1 MVGRSR
7 DGRLQKIGSRVV
19 SAIGRQ
25 EWLDRPSYRLEHLL
39 SFAYNGLGSARN
51 TVTNALHGVWLG
63 HPVHPP
69 LASLTSG
76 ALGTTV
82 ALDALSLLPGQPAT
96 EVRDT
101 ARFASRALGLGILA
115 SVGSAVTGVTDWQHT
130 HEEDRRVGLVHG
142 LVNLAATALYA
153 QSWWDRRRGRHRRGI
168 ALTALGYGITV
179 AGSYLGGA
187 LVFESGIGI
196 DQSGERLRT
205 TEWTPVLPA
214 SSLNGKPVRVEVD
227 GVGLVVCQTEPGEVS
242 AFGEFCPHLAAPMA
256 DGWVDRGRLVCP
268 WHGSW
273 FAAESGEVLRGPA
286 VAPLPCYEAR
296 LTNGMVEVR
305 GEQQPAFGGAAGVV
319 KGGAK

>member
-1 MVGRSR
+1 MAARSL
-7 DGRLQKIGSRVV
+7 DGRLQKLGSRAVA
-19 SAIGRQ
+19 AIGRQ
-25 EWLDRPSYRLEHLL
+25 EWLDRPSYRFEHLL
-39 SFAYNGLGSARN
+39 SFAFNGLGGARN

-96 EVRDT
+96 EVRD
-101 ARFASRALGLGILA
+101 ASKFASRALGVGILA

-130 HEEDRRVGLVHG
+130 HESDRRVGAVHG
-142 LVNLAATALYA
+142 LVNLVATGLYA
-153 QSWWDRRRGRHRRGI
+153 RSWWDRRRGRHGRGI
-168 ALTALGYGITV
+168 ALTAVGYAITV

-196 DQSGERLRT
+196 DQSGARLRKAQ
-205 TEWTPVLPA
+205 WTPVLPA

-227 GVGLVVCQTEPGEVS
+227 GVGLVVCQTKPGEVA
-242 AFGEFCPHLAAPMA
+242 AFGELCPHLAAPMA
-256 DGWVDRGRLVCP
+256 DGWIDRGRLVCP

-273 FAAESGEVLRGPA
+273 FAAESGDVLRGPA
-286 VAPLPCYEAR
+286 AAPLPCYQAR
-296 LTNGMVEVR
+296 LVNGMVEVR
-305 GEQQPAFGGAAGVV
+305 GEPEPGHGAPVGIGEGKAQ
-319 KGGAK
+319 

>member
-1 MVGRSR
+1 MAARSL
-7 DGRLQKIGSRVV
+7 DGRLQKLGSRVV

-25 EWLDRPSYRLEHLL
+25 EWLDRPSYRFEHLL
-39 SFAYNGLGSARN
+39 SFAFNGLGGARN

-96 EVRDT
+96 EVRD
-101 ARFASRALGLGILA
+101 ASRFASRALGVGILA
-115 SVGSAVTGVTDWQHT
+115 SIGSAITGVTDWQHT
-130 HEEDRRVGLVHG
+130 HESDRRVGAVHG
-142 LVNLAATALYA
+142 LVNLVATGLYA
-153 QSWWDRRRGRHRRGI
+153 QSWWDRRRGRHGRGI

-196 DQSGERLRT
+196 DQSGARLRKA
-205 TEWTPVLPA
+205 EWTPVLPA

-227 GVGLVVCQTEPGEVS
+227 GVELVVCQTNPGEVA
-242 AFGEFCPHLAAPMA
+242 AFGELCPHLAAPMA
-256 DGWVDRGRLVCP
+256 DGWIDRGRLVCP

-273 FAAESGEVLRGPA
+273 FAAESGDVLRGPA
-286 VAPLPCYEAR
+286 AAPLPCYEAR
-296 LTNGMVEVR
+296 LVNGVVEVR
-305 GEQQPAFGGAAGVV
+305 GEPEPGLGAAVGIGEG
-319 KGGAK
+319 KAQ

>member
-1 MVGRSR
+1 MAARAL
-7 DGRLQKIGSRVV
+7 DGRLQKLGTRVV

-25 EWLDRPSYRLEHLL
+25 EWLDRPSYRFEHFL
-39 SFAYNGLGSARN
+39 SFAYNGLGGARN
-51 TVTNALHGVWLG
+51 AVANALHGVWLG

-82 ALDALSLLPGQPAT
+82 ALDALSLLPGRPAS
-96 EVRDT
+96 EVRDAST
-101 ARFASRALGLGILA
+101 FASRALGVGILA
-115 SVGSAVTGVTDWQHT
+115 SIGSAVTGVTDWQHT
-130 HEEDRRVGLVHG
+130 HEEDRRVGAVHG

-153 QSWWDRRRGRHRRGI
+153 QSWWDRRRGRHGRGI

-196 DQSGERLRT
+196 DQSGARLRT

-227 GVGLVVCQTEPGEVS
+227 GVGLVVCQTEPGEVA
-242 AFGEFCPHLAAPMA
+242 AFGERCPHLAAPMA
-256 DGWVDRGRLVCP
+256 DGWIDRGRLVCP

-286 VAPLPCYEAR
+286 AAPLPCYEAR
-296 LTNGMVEVR
+296 LVDGMVEVR
-305 GEQQPAFGGAAGVV
+305 AEEVAQ
-319 KGGAK
+319 

>member
-96 EVRDT
+96 EVRDA
-101 ARFASRALGLGILA
+101 ARFASRVLGLGILA

-286 VAPLPCYEAR
+286 AAPLPCYEAR

-319 KGGAK
+319 KGGAE

>member
-1 MVGRSR
+1 MAGRSR
-7 DGRLQKIGSRVV
+7 DFRLQKRGARAL

-25 EWLDRPSYRLEHLL
+25 EWLDRPSYRFEHLL
-39 SFAYNGLGSARN
+39 SLGYNALGGARN
-51 TVTNALHGVWLG
+51 TVTNALNGVWLG

-82 ALDALSLLPGQPAT
+82 ALDVLSVLPGGPTA
-96 EVRDT
+96 EVRD
-101 ARFASRALGLGILA
+101 ASRFATRALGVGILA
-115 SVGSAVTGVTDWQHT
+115 SAGSAVTGVTDWQHT
-130 HEEDRRVGLVHG
+130 HQEARRVGAVHG
-142 LVNLAATALYA
+142 LVNLAATVLYA
-153 QSWWDRRRGRHRRGI
+153 ESWWERRHGRHGRGI
-168 ALTALGYGITV
+168 LLTALGYGVTL

-196 DQSGERLRT
+196 DRSGERLHT
-205 TEWTPVLPA
+205 AEWTPVLPA

-227 GVGLVVCQTEPGEVS
+227 GVGLVVCQTKPGEVA

-273 FAAESGEVLRGPA
+273 FATESGEVLRGPA
-286 VAPLPCYEAR
+286 AAPLPCYEAR
-296 LTNGMVEVR
+296 LIDGMVEVR
-305 GEQQPAFGGAAGVV
+305 SDGHSNPLAAR
-319 KGGAK
+319 KETAE

>member
-1 MVGRSR
+1 MAARSL
-7 DGRLQKIGSRVV
+7 DGRLRKLGSRVV

-25 EWLDRPSYRLEHLL
+25 EWLDRPSYRFEHLL
-39 SFAYNGLGSARN
+39 SFAFNSLGSARN

-96 EVRDT
+96 EVRD
-101 ARFASRALGLGILA
+101 ASKFASRALGVGILA
-115 SVGSAVTGVTDWQHT
+115 SIGSAVTGVTDWQHT
-130 HEEDRRVGLVHG
+130 HETDRRVGAVHG
-142 LVNLAATALYA
+142 LVNLVATGLYA
-153 QSWWDRRRGRHRRGI
+153 QSWWDRRRGRHGRGI

-196 DQSGERLRT
+196 DQSGARLRT
-205 TEWTPVLPA
+205 AEWTPVLPA
-214 SSLNGKPVRVEVD
+214 ATLNGKPVRVEVD
-227 GVGLVVCQTEPGEVS
+227 GVGLVVCQTSPGEVA
-242 AFGEFCPHLAAPMA
+242 AFGELCPHLAAPMA

-273 FAAESGEVLRGPA
+273 FAAKSGDVLRGPA
-286 VAPLPCYEAR
+286 AAPLPCYQAR
-296 LTNGMVEVR
+296 LVNGMVEVR
-305 GEQQPAFGGAAGVV
+305 GEPEPGLGAAVGIGEG
-319 KGGAK
+319 KAQ